1 MNQEFSEA
9 CSNPVN
15 LVQPVMVFAQPAVA
29 ALLEEGAARTVLTF
43 TLFWE
48 QWPILIY
55 SGGCCRAGYWCYS
68 TGIGRI
74 LPLRNLVLTSVFI

>member
-29 ALLEEGAARTVLTF
+29 ALLEEGAARTVAAAELVIGV
-43 TLFWE
+43 TL
-48 QWPILIY
+48 
-55 SGGCCRAGYWCYS
+55 
-68 TGIGRI
+68 
-74 LPLRNLVLTSVFI
+74 LVVAV